1 MIDAQPHIREAGS
14 GSGVVCLHANASI
27 SAQWRGLI
35 ELLAPNHHVLAP
47 DLYGSGNSP
56 DWHSAREIALRDE
69 AAFIAPVLARAGAP
83 LSLVGHSHGAAVALI
98 AALANPGRIRA
109 LAVYA
114 PTLFSLVDAQ
124 SPAPNGADGI
134 RNAVLAAG
142 AALDAADPDAAAR
155 HFIDFWMGAGS
166 WAATPVQRKPAIA
179 KKFDALAPSATQ
191 LHYTGRMKTATIPS
205 VRVEPE
211 LRAEV
216 ESLLS
221 DGETVSEF
229 VEASVRFS
237 VLRRRNQAEFIAR
250 GLRSLDDARLSGD
263 YVSADAV
270 IRKLQ
275 RKLDAARTRKA
286 AARR

>member
-1 MIDAQPHIREAGS
+1 MTADPFFRESGAGP
-14 GSGVVCLHANASI
+14 GVVCLHANAS
-27 SAQWRGLI
+27 SSSQWRGLM
-35 ELLAPNHHVLAP
+35 ERLVLRHHVLAP

-69 AAFIAPVLARAGAP
+69 AAFIEPVLARAGAP

-179 KKFDALAPSATQ
+179 NAIVNVRRWAHALLTEPTPATAFAALDIPVLYMMGSASPESAKAVARV
-191 LHYTGRMKTATIPS
+191 LVPALPR
-205 VRVEPE
+205 VRVLEFPGLGHMAPVTHPE
-211 LRAEV
+211 LVNAAIAGF
-216 ESLLS
+216 L
-221 DGETVSEF
+221 
-229 VEASVRFS
+229 VEA
-237 VLRRRNQAEFIAR
+237 
-250 GLRSLDDARLSGD
+250 
-263 YVSADAV
+263 
-270 IRKLQ
+270 
-275 RKLDAARTRKA
+275 
-286 AARR
+286 

>member
-1 MIDAQPHIREAGS
+1 
-14 GSGVVCLHANASI
+14 
-27 SAQWRGLI
+27 
-35 ELLAPNHHVLAP
+35 
-47 DLYGSGNSP
+47 
-56 DWHSAREIALRDE
+56 
-69 AAFIAPVLARAGAP
+69 
-83 LSLVGHSHGAAVALI
+83 
-98 AALANPGRIRA
+98 
-109 LAVYA
+109 
-114 PTLFSLVDAQ
+114 
-124 SPAPNGADGI
+124 
-134 RNAVLAAG
+134 
-142 AALDAADPDAAAR
+142 
-155 HFIDFWMGAGS
+155 
-166 WAATPVQRKPAIA
+166 
-179 KKFDALAPSATQ
+179 
-191 LHYTGRMKTATIPS
+191 MKTATIPS

-229 VEASVRFS
+229 VEASVRSS